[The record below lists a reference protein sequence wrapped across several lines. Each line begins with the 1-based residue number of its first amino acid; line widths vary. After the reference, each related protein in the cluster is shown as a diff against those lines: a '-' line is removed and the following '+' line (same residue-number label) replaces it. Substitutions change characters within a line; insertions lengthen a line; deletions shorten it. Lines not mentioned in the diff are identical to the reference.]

1 MEQQES
7 KKKFGISKIKFD
19 DFNSGVGVS
28 DVKYNLLIGGM
39 VLYGLIVNLVM
50 CLTCTQFAMS
60 INPIVFFVG
69 YLALVFVGT
78 SLIYKSQ
85 SNVVRFIGYN
95 LIVVPLG
102 LVISIA
108 VQTYGGLGSQ
118 VVTQAF
124 VYTIIITAVMVMLS
138 IAFPQF
144 FSKIGFMLFGCLIGM
159 LIAFLIVMLLG
170 MNTIVI
176 SYFGAVL
183 FSLYIGYD
191 FWKAQQLPHT
201 VGNAIAS
208 ACDIY
213 VDIVNLFMFLLEI
226 FGDSSSSK

>member
-1 MEQQES
+1 MITREQ
-7 KKKFGISKIKFD
+7 
-19 DFNSGVGVS
+19 
-28 DVKYNLLIGGM
+28 YNLVLCGTLLYGLLVNVILCAVVGDVSQYINWAAFM
-39 VLYGLIVNLVM
+39 VLYFICAIVGVL
-50 CLTCTQFAMS
+50 LSAKS
-60 INPIVFFVG
+60 SNP
-69 YLALVFVGT
+69 
-78 SLIYKSQ
+78 
-85 SNVVRFIGYN
+85 VVSFIGYN